1 LRLYCTYFD
10 SGYLSRG
17 LALIASLR
25 ATGESALVFVV
36 AFDEAAYEYLHS
48 RKSELG
54 LIVRKSDD
62 LLTRFPELAGVVD
75 NRKYSELFFT
85 SSPFLLKLAL
95 EEVDEGDVVVYLDA
109 DLFFF
114 GNPQAVFD
122 ELADGSI
129 GIIRHNYPNSR
140 KRLATKYGTFNVGL
154 VVFRNDAE
162 GRRVLD
168 WWAARCIEWCHDFP
182 LDGKYADQGYLDH
195 FPKLSSQTVILE
207 NPGFNLAPWNTSS
220 STLIAEQQKVS
231 VNDQPLLFFHF
242 HGLSRVGKRVISAQ
256 LTYRSVLHK
265 SVFQP
270 IYVPYVKALTEVEQQ
285 LKDQGVVPNQP
296 AKRGVGLRGFVFAV
310 YKKAMNLL
318 SIALGQS
325 VLIRKSR

>member
-1 LRLYCTYFD
+1 
-10 SGYLSRG
+10 
-17 LALIASLR
+17 LIASLR
-25 ATGESALVFVV
+25 ARGESALVFVV
-36 AFDEAAYEYLHS
+36 AFDEAAYEYLDSH
-48 RKSELG
+48 KSELG
-54 LIVRKSDD
+54 LIVRRSDD
-62 LLTRFPELAGVVD
+62 LLERFPELAGVVD
-75 NRKYSELFFT
+75 NRNYSELFFT

-95 EEVDEGDVVVYLDA
+95 EEVDEGDLVVYLDA

-114 GNPQAVFD
+114 ENPQAVFD

-162 GRRVLD
+162 GRHVLD

-182 LDGKYADQGYLDH
+182 MDGKYADQGYLDH

-220 STLIAEQQKVS
+220 STLSSVQQKVV
-231 VNDQPLLFFHF
+231 VNNKPLLFFHF
-242 HGLSRVGKRVISAQ
+242 HGLSRVGKRFITAQ
-256 LTYRSVLHK
+256 LTYRSLLNK
-265 SVFQP
+265 SVFQA
-270 IYVPYVKALTEVEQQ
+270 IYGPYVKALTDLEQQ
-285 LKDQGVVPNQP
+285 LKDQGVIPNQP

-310 YKKAMNLL
+310 YKKALNLL

>member
-1 LRLYCTYFD
+1 
-10 SGYLSRG
+10 
-17 LALIASLR
+17 
-25 ATGESALVFVV
+25 
-36 AFDEAAYEYLHS
+36 
-48 RKSELG
+48 
-54 LIVRKSDD
+54 
-62 LLTRFPELAGVVD
+62 
-75 NRKYSELFFT
+75 
-85 SSPFLLKLAL
+85 
-95 EEVDEGDVVVYLDA
+95 
-109 DLFFF
+109 
-114 GNPQAVFD
+114 
-122 ELADGSI
+122 
-129 GIIRHNYPNSR
+129 
-140 KRLATKYGTFNVGL
+140 
-154 VVFRNDAE
+154 
-162 GRRVLD
+162 VLD

>member
-1 LRLYCTYFD
+1 
-10 SGYLSRG
+10 
-17 LALIASLR
+17 LIASLR

-36 AFDEAAYEYLHS
+36 AFDETAYEYLHS

-54 LIVRKSDD
+54 LIVRKSGD

-75 NRKYSELFFT
+75 KRKYSELFFT

-114 GNPQAVFD
+114 ENPQAVFD

-168 WWAARCIEWCHDFP
+168 WWAASCIEWCHDFP
-182 LDGKYADQGYLDH
+182 MDGKYADQGYLDH
-195 FPKLSSQTVILE
+195 FPELSSQTVILE

-220 STLIAEQQKVS
+220 STLSSVQQKVV
-231 VNDQPLLFFHF
+231 VNNKPLLFFHF

-256 LTYRSVLHK
+256 LTYRSLLNK
-265 SVFQP
+265 SVFQS
-270 IYVPYVKALTEVEQQ
+270 IYGPYVEALTDLEQQ
-285 LKDQGVVPNQP
+285 LKDQGVIPNQP

-310 YKKAMNLL
+310 YKKALNLL

>member
-1 LRLYCTYFD
+1 
-10 SGYLSRG
+10 
-17 LALIASLR
+17 
-25 ATGESALVFVV
+25 VFVV
-36 AFDEAAYEYLHS
+36 AFDEIAYQYLHS
-48 RKSELG
+48 RKAELG

-75 NRKYSELFFT
+75 KRKYSELFFT

-95 EEVDEGDVVVYLDA
+95 EEVDEGEVVVYLDA

-114 GNPQAVFD
+114 ENPQAVFD

-129 GIIRHNYPNSR
+129 GIIRHNYPNNQ

-154 VVFRNDAE
+154 VIFRNDAE
-162 GRRVLD
+162 GRHVLD
-168 WWAARCIEWCHDFP
+168 WWAASCIEWCHDFP

-195 FPKLSSQTVILE
+195 FPELSSQTVTLE

-220 STLIAEQQKVS
+220 STLSSVQQKVV
-231 VNDQPLLFFHF
+231 VNNKPLLFFHF
-242 HGLSRVGKRVISAQ
+242 HGLSRVGKRIVTAQ
-256 LTYRSVLHK
+256 LTYRSLLNK
-265 SVFQP
+265 SVFQS
-270 IYVPYVKALTEVEQQ
+270 IYGPYVEALTDLEQQ
-285 LKDQGVVPNQP
+285 LKDQGVIPNQP

-310 YKKAMNLL
+310 YKKALNLL

>member
-1 LRLYCTYFD
+1 
-10 SGYLSRG
+10 
-17 LALIASLR
+17 LISSLR
-25 ATGESALVFVV
+25 ATGEAALVFVV
-36 AFDEAAYEYLHS
+36 AFDETAYEYLDS

-75 NRKYSELFFT
+75 NRKYSEFFFT
-85 SSPFLLKLAL
+85 SSPFMLKLAL

-114 GNPQAVFD
+114 ENPQAVFD

-129 GIIRHNYPNSR
+129 GIIRHNYPNNR
-140 KRLATKYGTFNVGL
+140 KRLAAKYGTFNVGL
-154 VVFRNDAE
+154 VAFRNDAE
-162 GRRVLD
+162 GRSVLD

-182 LDGKYADQGYLDH
+182 MDGKYADQGYLDH
-195 FPKLSSQTVILE
+195 FPELSSKTVILE

-220 STLIAEQQKVS
+220 STLSSVQQKVV
-231 VNDQPLLFFHF
+231 VNSKPLLFFHF
-242 HGLSRVGKRVISAQ
+242 HGLSRVGKRVVTAQ
-256 LTYRSVLHK
+256 LTYRSLLNK
-265 SVFQP
+265 SVFQS
-270 IYVPYVKALTEVEQQ
+270 IYGPYVAALTDLEQQ
-285 LKDQGVVPNQP
+285 LKDQGVIPNQP

-310 YKKAMNLL
+310 YKKALNLL

>member
-1 LRLYCTYFD
+1 MLYCTYFD

-25 ATGESALVFVV
+25 ASGESALVFVV
-36 AFDEAAYEYLHS
+36 AFDAVAYEYLDS

-62 LLTRFPELAGVVD
+62 LLTKFPELAEVAD
-75 NRKYSELFFT
+75 QRKYSELFFT

-114 GNPQAVFD
+114 ENPQAVFE

-129 GIIRHNYPNSR
+129 GIIRHNYPENR

-168 WWAARCIEWCHDFP
+168 WWAASCIEWCHDFP
-182 LDGKYADQGYLDH
+182 LDGKYSDQGYLDQ
-195 FPKLSSQTVILE
+195 FPELSSRTVILE

-220 STLIAEQQKVS
+220 STLSSVQQKVS
-231 VNDQPLLFFHF
+231 VNNEPLLFFHF
-242 HGLSRVGKRVISAQ
+242 HGLSRVGQRVISAQ
-256 LTYRSVLHK
+256 LTYRSLLSK
-265 SVFQP
+265 SVFQA
-270 IYVPYVKALTEVEQQ
+270 IYAPYVKALTDLEQK
-285 LKDQGVVPNQP
+285 LKDEGVIPKQP
-296 AKRGVGLRGFVFAV
+296 AKRGVGLRGVMFAV
-310 YKKAMNLL
+310 YKHVLNLL

>member
-1 LRLYCTYFD
+1 MRLYCTYFD

>member
-1 LRLYCTYFD
+1 
-10 SGYLSRG
+10 
-17 LALIASLR
+17 
-25 ATGESALVFVV
+25 
-36 AFDEAAYEYLHS
+36 
-48 RKSELG
+48 
-54 LIVRKSDD
+54 VRKSDD